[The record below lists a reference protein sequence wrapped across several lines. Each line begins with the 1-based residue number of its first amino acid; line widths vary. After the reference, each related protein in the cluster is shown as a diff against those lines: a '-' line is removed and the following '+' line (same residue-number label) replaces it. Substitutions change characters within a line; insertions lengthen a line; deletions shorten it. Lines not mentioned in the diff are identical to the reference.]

1 MYVTLI
7 EGIAYLPGTEGTH
20 IVGREEA
27 IFHSEIFRYF

>member
-27 IFHSEIFRYF
+27 IFS